1 VAPNATLSL
10 NAMDS
15 RTRFIV
21 FGVGA
26 CLGAFVLWF
35 FNQHGT
41 PMREHRKSVMASLS
55 LPGMYY
61 DSAVQQKPLFGHFIL
76 AERRQQCTDGTLS
89 RELITGGRN
98 RFAEDGRAMPND
110 LILVTEIYAAGVT
123 PSEDAKVSE
132 VSFAYADRAQITF
145 REIPENWKRYS
156 RFEYKK
162 DSTNPLHFQVSLL
175 GVTSLKGEEFFLL
188 VDHIKFSQNNRYI
201 TLAQLGII
209 DWKAEADLIRKESG
223 Q

>member
-1 VAPNATLSL
+1 MS
-10 NAMDS
+10 AMDS

-26 CLGAFVLWF
+26 CLGAFLLWF
-35 FNQHGT
+35 FNQHGK
-41 PMREHRKSVMASLS
+41 PAREHRKAIMTSLS

-61 DSAVQQKPLFGHFIL
+61 DSAVQQKSLFGHFIL
-76 AERRQQCTDGTLS
+76 AERRQPRADGTLA
-89 RELITGGRN
+89 REMITGGRN
-98 RFAEDGRAMPND
+98 RFAEDGRALAND

-145 REIPENWKRYS
+145 REIPESWKWHS
-156 RFEYKK
+156 RFTYKK
-162 DSTNPLHFQVSLL
+162 DATNPLHFQVSLS
-175 GVTSLKGEEFFLL
+175 GVTSLKGEELFLL
-188 VDHIKFSQNNRYI
+188 VDHIKSSQSNRSI
-201 TLAQLGII
+201 TLAQLGLI

>member
-1 VAPNATLSL
+1 
-10 NAMDS
+10 MDS

-76 AERRQQCTDGTLS
+76 AERRQQRADGTLS

-123 PSEDAKVSE
+123 PSEEAKVSE
-132 VSFAYADRAQITF
+132 VSFARADRA
-145 REIPENWKRYS
+145 EIIFSKMPTGWVWND
-156 RFEYKK
+156 RFEVTK
-162 DSTNPLHFQVSLL
+162 NPAQPLHVQLAL
-175 GVTSLKGEEFFLL
+175 RDTPSLKGETLFVL
-188 VDHIKFSQNNRYI
+188 VDLVQFSQRNALI
-201 TLAQLGII
+201 TTAKLGVI

>member
-1 VAPNATLSL
+1 M

-35 FNQHGT
+35 FNQHGK
-41 PMREHRKSVMASLS
+41 PVREHRKSVMASLS

-76 AERRQQCTDGTLS
+76 AERRRQYANGTLH
-89 RELITGGRN
+89 RELIAGGRN
-98 RFAEDGRAMPND
+98 RFAEDGRALPND
-110 LILVTEIYAAGVT
+110 LILVTEIYAPGVT

-132 VSFAYADRAQITF
+132 VSFAYADRAEMIF
-145 REIPENWKRYS
+145 KEIPADWVWYG
-156 RFEYKK
+156 
-162 DSTNPLHFQVSLL
+162 HFQVKEDPAQPLHKY
-175 GVTSLKGEEFFLL
+175 VTLSDAPSLKGEALFVL
-188 VDHIKFSQNNRYI
+188 VDFIQFSQRNRYL
-201 TLAQLGII
+201 TTAKLSPI